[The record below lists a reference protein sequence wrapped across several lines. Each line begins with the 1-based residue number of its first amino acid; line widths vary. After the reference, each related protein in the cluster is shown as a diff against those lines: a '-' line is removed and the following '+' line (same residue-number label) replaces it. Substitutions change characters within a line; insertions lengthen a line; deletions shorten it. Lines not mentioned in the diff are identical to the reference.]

1 MLPRSQQGPEFTSCG
16 CDMAMV
22 GGMSPHYAQECSFG
36 AGTYGTIGTT
46 GTRLGAGRY
55 GEGRITPASPDTL
68 RGAYAGMPVPETSR
82 VGEPWCSADRRAQRR
97 RRVCWYHFHP
107 GAVGQMFGPTE
118 QISRQEVGETTCLM
132 RAETGPYIL
141 GSDYN
146 KPRRED
152 VTSYRK
158 DQCGL

>member
-1 MLPRSQQGPEFTSCG
+1 
-16 CDMAMV
+16 
-22 GGMSPHYAQECSFG
+22 
-36 AGTYGTIGTT
+36 
-46 GTRLGAGRY
+46 
-55 GEGRITPASPDTL
+55 
-68 RGAYAGMPVPETSR
+68 
-82 VGEPWCSADRRAQRR
+82 
-97 RRVCWYHFHP
+97 
-107 GAVGQMFGPTE
+107 MFGPTE